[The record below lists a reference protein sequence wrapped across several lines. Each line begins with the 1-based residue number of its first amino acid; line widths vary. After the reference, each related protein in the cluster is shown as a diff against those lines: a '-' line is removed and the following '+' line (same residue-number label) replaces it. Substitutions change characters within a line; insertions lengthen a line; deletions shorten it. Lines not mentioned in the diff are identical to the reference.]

1 MKASLW
7 FLVALLVAMPV
18 SFLTD
23 PEEFT
28 DNELIRAYCELVK
41 RERFYKYHKLKE
53 NCFLYVRIF
62 TEYDQ
67 VCLTDWIAK
76 MGQIALNSSF

>member
-28 DNELIRAYCELVK
+28 YNDLIRAYCDLVK

-53 NCFLYVRIF
+53 NCFLYVKIF
-62 TEYDQ
+62 TEDEQ
-67 VCLTDWIAK
+67 VCLRD
-76 MGQIALNSSF
+76 

>member
-28 DNELIRAYCELVK
+28 NNELIRAYCELVK

-62 TEYDQ
+62 TSESLRSMTRY
-67 VCLTDWIAK
+67 VL
-76 MGQIALNSSF
+76 QIELQKWVK

>member
-7 FLVALLVAMPV
+7 FLVALLVAMALPV

-28 DNELIRAYCELVK
+28 DNELIRAYCDLVK

-53 NCFLYVRIF
+53 NCFLYVKIF

-67 VCLTDWIAK
+67 VCY
-76 MGQIALNSSF
+76 MS